1 MVATQARSG
10 NRGFTLIELLIVV
23 AIIGILSALA
33 APFLLAAKMSSNEA
47 SAISSLRTIN
57 SGQSAFASSCGR
69 NYYTTDI
76 NTLVGRDYVSADLV
90 FNPKSG
96 YTIGLRQGLGA
107 AIGPPD
113 CTGANPSTG
122 YYASATPSSA
132 AHGKRAFATNASG
145 TVWQNSAGVPPNEP
159 FAIAGTVTTIR

>member
-1 MVATQARSG
+1 MLAIRVRRGA
-10 NRGFTLIELLIVV
+10 RGFTLIELLIVV

-57 SGQSAFASSCGR
+57 SGQSAFASSCGH

-76 NTLVGRDYVSADLV
+76 NTLVGRNYVSADLV

-96 YTIGLRQGLGA
+96 YAIALTPGLGA
-107 AIGPPD
+107 ANGPAD

-122 YYASATPSSA
+122 YYATATPSSA
-132 AHGKRAFATNASG
+132 AQGKRAFATNASG

-159 FAIAGTVTTIR
+159 FATGGTVTTIR